1 MAAMN
6 GRKTRSDQRIG
17 STVASATSVGNCSAR
32 DFGINS
38 PTTRLK
44 RRKQEEHGDLGGV
57 ACAIGVHA
65 QPGDEQ
71 ASHAD
76 GQRALGIRA
85 EHQARER

>member
-17 STVASATSVGNCSAR
+17 STVASATSAGNSQR
-32 DFGINS
+32 DGFRNQLADD
-38 PTTRLK
+38 RLD

-57 ACAIGVHA
+57 ARAIGVHA

-71 ASHAD
+71 ASDAD
-76 GQRALGIRA
+76 GERALRVRA
-85 EHQARER
+85 EHQARDA